1 MEEPALNW
9 YAMKVFYNKVF
20 ELEDLLQNMDVTT
33 YLAASKVQLKGEAF
47 LAARKRLTMLFEEH
61 KTDNRFIVEGPFI
74 YQMVPMVTSL
84 LFFRTTP
91 EMVAD
96 IDKMLWEASAMGKP
110 KGFIYKS
117 ADRTSF
123 AVIPDA
129 QMAAFR
135 LVTESGA
142 SGLEFFADD
151 DLARFAKGTRVRVVD
166 GPLKGAEGYIKRIR
180 RDRRLLVCIEGIIA
194 VATSYID
201 PKNLQKI

>member
-47 LAARKRLTMLFEEH
+47 LAARKRLTMLYEEH

-74 YQMVPMVTSL
+74 YQVVP
-84 LFFRTTP
+84 TTP

-117 ADRTSF
+117 ADRKSF